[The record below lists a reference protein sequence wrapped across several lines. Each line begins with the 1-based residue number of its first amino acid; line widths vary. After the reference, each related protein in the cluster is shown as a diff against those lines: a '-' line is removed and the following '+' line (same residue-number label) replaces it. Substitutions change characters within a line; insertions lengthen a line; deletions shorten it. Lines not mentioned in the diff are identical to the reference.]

1 MLIPNFWK
9 ANMSSNWKYHYLYKV
24 THKKSGRI
32 YIGIHST
39 NNLNDRYFAFG
50 TYVAKDRTI
59 SDWVKTNHGSNMK
72 NSRIYNAMQKYGLD
86 AFDREIIESFK
97 TREQALKREEEI
109 VTEEFINSDKSFNN
123 RVGGMHGQFS
133 NETREKISRNN
144 SMYREDI
151 RKKVSQKHKER
162 WTDEMKDELSR
173 NNPMYDREKYEKHLG
188 KNSSWFGRKHTEE
201 TKKKISEIKKTQKLT
216 KEQKERN
223 RISLKK
229 VGSEKFEILDTLK
242 NKKFTS
248 LTNLRT
254 YLLSNENTKVP
265 ISTLS
270 EIINKKLNRKSHNL
284 YGRFVYTK
292 NSYQNK
298 NPARLFKRGDYWQ
311 MRIWVNE
318 EKKHFK
324 KSLGTK
330 SEEEAKILA
339 KKEEKKFYNNSSI
352 KNK

>member
-1 MLIPNFWK
+1 MITEFRR
-9 ANMSSNWKYHYLYKV
+9 ANMSADWKYHYLYKI
-24 THKKSGRI
+24 THKASGRI

-50 TYVAKDRTI
+50 TYVAKDRTK
-59 SDWVKTNHGSNMK
+59 SDWVKSNHGRNMK
-72 NSRIYNAMQKYGLD
+72 NSRLYNTMQKYGVD
-86 AFDREIIESFK
+86 AFEREIIESFK

-109 VTEEFINSDKSFNN
+109 VTEEFINSDNNFNN
-123 RVGGMHGQFS
+123 RVGGMQGQFS
-133 NETREKISRNN
+133 KEIREKISRNN
-144 SMYREDI
+144 SMYRQDI
-151 RKKVSQKHKER
+151 RKKVAQKGKER

-201 TKKKISEIKKTQKLT
+201 TKKKISETKKTQKLT

-242 NKKFTS
+242 NNKFTS

-254 YLLSNENTKVP
+254 YLFSNENTKVH

-270 EIINKKLNRKSHNL
+270 EIINKKLKRKSHNL
-284 YGRFVYTK
+284 YGRFIYTK

-318 EKKHFK
+318 EKRHFK

-330 SEEEAKILA
+330 SEEEAKKLA
-339 KKEEKKFYNNSSI
+339 KKEEAKFYNNLSI
-352 KNK
+352 LNK